1 MNRKVLKSIVAAS
14 CLTIFGLVACEK
26 NDGNDSS
33 TKDVWQVHNY
43 CVPQRQNVYC
53 AQNDT
58 LQETYPHNKYKVG
71 QTIIVSQDANII
83 YYKYFIALVGQ
94 Q

>member
-14 CLTIFGLVACEK
+14 CLAVVGLVACEK
-26 NDGNDSS
+26 NNDSS
-33 TKDVWQVHNY
+33 TKDVWEVHNY
-43 CVPQRQNVYC
+43 CVPLRPDVYC

-58 LQETYPHNKYKVG
+58 LQETYPHDKYKQG

-83 YYKYFIALVGQ
+83 YYKYFITLVGQ

>member
-14 CLTIFGLVACEK
+14 CLAVVGLVACEK
-26 NDGNDSS
+26 NNDSS
-33 TKDVWQVHNY
+33 TKDVWKVRNY
-43 CVPQRQNVYC
+43 CQPLRPDVYC

-58 LQETYPHNKYKVG
+58 LQETYPHDKYKIN
-71 QTIIVSQDANII
+71 QTIIVSQDASII
-83 YYKYFIALVGQ
+83 YYKTFLQLVGQ